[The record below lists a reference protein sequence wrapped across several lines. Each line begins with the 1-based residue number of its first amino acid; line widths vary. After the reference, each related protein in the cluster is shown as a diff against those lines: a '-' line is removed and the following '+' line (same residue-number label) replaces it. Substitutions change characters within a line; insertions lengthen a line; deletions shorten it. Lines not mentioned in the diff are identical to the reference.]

1 MTTQP
6 ENNNAGSD
14 IDVQPVEPQTQLSE
28 VEQRLGRRLYDLR
41 SARGFT
47 QDELARAT
55 GFTKGYLSK
64 IENSKV
70 IPPIGTLVKLAEILK
85 IELADLLGSESSAER
100 NDDICVVRSWER
112 EPVLRGGSSFGYDY
126 VSLAQK
132 KRHKHMD
139 PFIMVFPSNI
149 EKDVRFEHDGE
160 EFLFILDGEI
170 EFGFIVEGK
179 ERLWVLS
186 PGDSVYFNSRLPHRG
201 RSLKGESRALVV
213 IYRTPEGAAASAF
226 AAP

>member
-1 MTTQP
+1 MTDTKLP
-6 ENNNAGSD
+6 EA
-14 IDVQPVEPQTQLSE
+14 PAQLSE
-28 VEQRLGRRLYDLR
+28 VEQRLGRRIHELR
-41 SARGFT
+41 SARDFT
-47 QDELARAT
+47 LDALAKAT

-70 IPPIGTLVKLAEILK
+70 IPPIGTLVKLAEVLK
-85 IELADLLGSESSAER
+85 IELGDLLGSESSVER
-100 NDDICVVRSWER
+100 NDGICIVRSWER

-149 EKDVRFEHDGE
+149 DKDVRFEHDGE

-170 EFGFIVEGK
+170 EFGFVVEGK

-186 PGDSVYFNSRLPHRG
+186 PGDSVYFDSRIPHRG

-213 IYRTPEGAAASAF
+213 IYRTPEIR
-226 AAP
+226 

>member
-1 MTTQP
+1 MTDTKTF
-6 ENNNAGSD
+6 
-14 IDVQPVEPQTQLSE
+14 EPQTQLSD
-28 VEQRLGRRLYDLR
+28 VEQRLGRRIHDLR
-41 SARGFT
+41 SARDFT
-47 QDELARAT
+47 LDALAKAT

-70 IPPIGTLVKLAEILK
+70 IPPIGTLVKLAEVLK
-85 IELADLLGSESSAER
+85 IELGDLLGSESSAER
-100 NDDICVVRSWER
+100 NDGICIVRSWER

-126 VSLAQK
+126 TSLAQK

-170 EFGFIVEGK
+170 EFGFVVEGK

-186 PGDSVYFNSRLPHRG
+186 PGDSVYFDSRIPHRG

-213 IYRTPEGAAASAF
+213 IYRTPEHPAASEAKPMPRVK
-226 AAP
+226 AG